1 MTEQEMKEYVD
12 SLERELDGYRKL
24 GTQRKIK
31 AALRRDS
38 KARHKKKH
46 HHLVF
51 EANSARTQHSLH
63 PLGIFQLDGSHNSQL
78 YSRIRLLLL
87 QFFQSHVLNIK

>member
-12 SLERELDGYRKL
+12 SLERELYGYRKL

-38 KARHKKKH
+38 KARRRKNAIIWCLKKIPIV
-46 HHLVF
+46 LSILFTLWLFFSWMEV
-51 EANSARTQHSLH
+51 A
-63 PLGIFQLDGSHNSQL
+63 IHNCDPGYDYCL
-78 YSRIRLLLL
+78 YN
-87 QFFQSHVLNIK
+87 FFKVMF

>member
-1 MTEQEMKEYVD
+1 MTEQEMKEYVE

-38 KARHKKKH
+38 KARRRKNIIIWCLKQIP
-46 HHLVF
+46 LVIS
-51 EANSARTQHSLH
+51 ELLILWVVLSWMEVV
-63 PLGIFQLDGSHNSQL
+63 IHNCTPGYDYCL
-78 YSRIRLLLL
+78 YN
-87 QFFQSHVLNIK
+87 FFKVMF

>member
-1 MTEQEMKEYVD
+1 MTEQEMKEYIE

-38 KARHKKKH
+38 KARRRKNTIIWCFKQIP
-46 HHLVF
+46 LVI
-51 EANSARTQHSLH
+51 S
-63 PLGIFQLDGSHNSQL
+63 
-78 YSRIRLLLL
+78 LLLTIWV
-87 QFFQSHVLNIK
+87 FFSWMEVVIRNCTLRYDYCSYNFFKVMF

>member
-31 AALRRDS
+31 AALLRDY
-38 KARHKKKH
+38 KARCRKNIIIWCLKKTP
-46 HHLVF
+46 LVLSTLF
-51 EANSARTQHSLH
+51 TLWVFFSCMEVV
-63 PLGIFQLDGSHNSQL
+63 IHNCTPG
-78 YSRIRLLLL
+78 YDYCFYN
-87 QFFQSHVLNIK
+87 FFKVMF

>member
-31 AALRRDS
+31 AALLRDS
-38 KARHKKKH
+38 KARRRKNTIIWCLKQIPHVIDI
-46 HHLVF
+46 LLILWVVLSWM
-51 EANSARTQHSLH
+51 EVV
-63 PLGIFQLDGSHNSQL
+63 IHNCTPGYDYCL
-78 YSRIRLLLL
+78 YN
-87 QFFQSHVLNIK
+87 FFKVMF

>member
-12 SLERELDGYRKL
+12 SLERELYGYRKL

-38 KARHKKKH
+38 KARRRKNTIIWCLKQIP
-46 HHLVF
+46 LVLSILWLLWIF
-51 EANSARTQHSLH
+51 LSWMEVAIYNST
-63 PLGIFQLDGSHNSQL
+63 PGYDYCFYN
-78 YSRIRLLLL
+78 
-87 QFFQSHVLNIK
+87 FFKVMF

>member
-38 KARHKKKH
+38 KARRKKNTIIWCLKQIP
-46 HHLVF
+46 LVL
-51 EANSARTQHSLH
+51 SL
-63 PLGIFQLDGSHNSQL
+63 LFTLWVFFSWMEVVIHNCTPG
-78 YSRIRLLLL
+78 YDYCFYN
-87 QFFQSHVLNIK
+87 FFKVMF

>member
-38 KARHKKKH
+38 KARRRKNTIIWCFKQIP
-46 HHLVF
+46 LVF
-51 EANSARTQHSLH
+51 SALIILWVFFSWIDVVIYNCT
-63 PLGIFQLDGSHNSQL
+63 PGYDYCL
-78 YSRIRLLLL
+78 YN
-87 QFFQSHVLNIK
+87 FFKVMF

>member
-38 KARHKKKH
+38 KARRRKNTIIWCLKQIPFI
-46 HHLVF
+46 LSILWVF
-51 EANSARTQHSLH
+51 FSWMEVV
-63 PLGIFQLDGSHNSQL
+63 IHNSTPE
-78 YSRIRLLLL
+78 YDYCFYN
-87 QFFQSHVLNIK
+87 FFKVMF

>member
-1 MTEQEMKEYVD
+1 MTEQEMKEYVN

-38 KARHKKKH
+38 KARRRKNIIIWCLKQIP
-46 HHLVF
+46 LVIS
-51 EANSARTQHSLH
+51 ELLILWVVLSWMEVV
-63 PLGIFQLDGSHNSQL
+63 IHNCTPGYDYCL
-78 YSRIRLLLL
+78 YN
-87 QFFQSHVLNIK
+87 FFKVMF

>member
-31 AALRRDS
+31 AALLRDS
-38 KARHKKKH
+38 KARRRKTTIIWCLKQIP
-46 HHLVF
+46 LVIS
-51 EANSARTQHSLH
+51 ELLILWVVLSWMEVV
-63 PLGIFQLDGSHNSQL
+63 IHNCTPGYDYCL
-78 YSRIRLLLL
+78 YN
-87 QFFQSHVLNIK
+87 FFKVMF

>member
-12 SLERELDGYRKL
+12 SLERELDSYRKL

-38 KARHKKKH
+38 KARRRKNTIIWCLKQIPFV
-46 HHLVF
+46 LSVLFTLWVF
-51 EANSARTQHSLH
+51 FSWMEVA
-63 PLGIFQLDGSHNSQL
+63 IHNSTPG
-78 YSRIRLLLL
+78 YDYCFYN
-87 QFFQSHVLNIK
+87 FFKVMF

>member
-1 MTEQEMKEYVD
+1 MTEQEMKEYVE

-38 KARHKKKH
+38 KARRRKNTIIWCLKQIP
-46 HHLVF
+46 LVIS
-51 EANSARTQHSLH
+51 ELLILWVVLSWMEVV
-63 PLGIFQLDGSHNSQL
+63 IHNCTPGYDYWL
-78 YSRIRLLLL
+78 YN
-87 QFFQSHVLNIK
+87 FFKVMF

>member
-31 AALRRDS
+31 AALIRDS
-38 KARHKKKH
+38 KAR
-46 HHLVF
+46 
-51 EANSARTQHSLH
+51 R
-63 PLGIFQLDGSHNSQL
+63 
-78 YSRIRLLLL
+78 R
-87 QFFQSHVLNIK
+87 